1 MMSTNPEEIILYDAI
16 ERAVTNVHAALAA
29 IDSAWLGIS
38 VERPNPSPA
47 ALAALDTADEI
58 LAVGERISVVHAL
71 RSQVTGRNECRIE
84 DTMFVWL

>member
-1 MMSTNPEEIILYDAI
+1 MMSTNLEEIILYDAI

-38 VERPNPSPA
+38 AERPNPSPA

-58 LAVGERISVVHAL
+58 LAVAREDLSRARLAL
-71 RSQVTGRNECRIE
+71 ASYRQ
-84 DTMFVWL
+84 DQM